1 MQPALPDNHRDE
13 GDTLRTRSVW
23 GCKVLSQNTVLTSK
37 EWAIAA
43 LLSQGSTNA
52 QIATSIQV
60 PEPVVQDYLRSLL
73 QKTGCWNRTE
83 IALWYL
89 RTGVEQERRSSDRRV
104 ADSKITDSKI
114 VDSKIADSKIADSKI
129 DDERRMGRRHPP
141 ERSPRANEQHDINL
155 DE

>member
-1 MQPALPDNHRDE
+1 MRIQPALPDNHKDE
-13 GDTLRTRSVW
+13 GDTLRARSVW
-23 GCKVLSQNTVLTSK
+23 GCKVLSQNTDLTSK

-52 QIATSIQV
+52 QIAASIQA

-104 ADSKITDSKI
+104 ADSKI
-114 VDSKIADSKIADSKI
+114 ADSKIADSKI
-129 DDERRMGRRHPP
+129 NDERRMGRRHPP

>member
-1 MQPALPDNHRDE
+1 MSRGNPCALMRMEPALATRIL
-13 GDTLRTRSVW
+13 TTRTRACSLSTFAW
-23 GCKVLSQNTVLTSK
+23 GCMVFSGNPDLTSK

-52 QIATSIQV
+52 QIATSIHV
-60 PEPVVQDYLRSLL
+60 SEPLVKDHLRSIL

-89 RTGVEQERRSSDRRV
+89 KMGVEQERRFSDRRV
-104 ADSKITDSKI
+104 PDSETS
-114 VDSKIADSKIADSKI
+114 
-129 DDERRMGRRHPP
+129 DERRKGRRRPQ
-141 ERSPRANEQHDINL
+141 ERGRRANEQHDIKM

>member
-1 MQPALPDNHRDE
+1 
-13 GDTLRTRSVW
+13 
-23 GCKVLSQNTVLTSK
+23 VLSGNAELTSK

-43 LLSQGSTNA
+43 LLSQGNTNA
-52 QIATSIQV
+52 QIAASIQV

-89 RTGVEQERRSSDRRV
+89 KIGVEQERRSSDRRV
-104 ADSKITDSKI
+104 ADSKLN
-114 VDSKIADSKIADSKI
+114 
-129 DDERRMGRRHPP
+129 DERRTGRRHPP
-141 ERSPRANEQHDINL
+141 ERSRRANEQHDINL